1 MISWLTVI
9 KMLDPVICYKTL
21 LDPIFAEYEGSNEYW
36 MDMIWYH
43 LNQIRCLT
51 ENSFS
56 FNLLYDAA
64 SIVLMIPCSNAG
76 LERVFFQD
84 QEKQKW
90 IVWPKFLDGDKT
102 LSFIL
107 AAKLDRPGAM
117 SKCYKFKL
125 EKELLHKAKKATMEY
140 NQESSSKQD
149 WNLIPLMYFLF
160 FCNICLSLFIVYCLD
175 VFFEIDVDR
184 K

>member
-1 MISWLTVI
+1 MLALKEFFSKI
-9 KMLDPVICYKTL
+9 KKNK
-21 LDPIFAEYEGSNEYW
+21 NE
-36 MDMIWYH
+36 
-43 LNQIRCLT
+43 
-51 ENSFS
+51 SS
-56 FNLLYDAA
+56 
-64 SIVLMIPCSNAG
+64 
-76 LERVFFQD
+76 D
-84 QEKQKW
+84 QNC
-90 IVWPKFLDGDKT
+90 LDGDKT

-149 WNLIPLMYFLF
+149 WNLIPLVYFLF